1 VLYAKMLPYDK
12 AAGRICHDH
21 SVMNPD
27 TGNWDNFKAGDTE
40 WSKVSDE
47 YGEML
52 RKTRQHFFR
61 PNSPPLF
68 LVVTEEEADRID
80 KEEELKRRTAGR
92 KARPRRSLAR
102 DLTKGTD
109 GLSPLERMS
118 DAPEEPEVDLADIDR
133 LQNIVAEQ
141 DEKLDK
147 LTSLVAQL
155 TAQLGQ
161 QSAMPSV
168 LAPIS
173 GQMSA
178 PIPEEPA
185 PPSPVSEEW
194 PEPESLPVEST
205 SRAAALGL
213 DMPPIDAPAESQ
225 HSLTDLR
232 GVGGETLGALTRAG
246 VASLEDLVSVDAD
259 TISEMADARGV
270 TPRKIRGWQ
279 EQAKELL
286 KR

>member
-1 VLYAKMLPYDK
+1 MLYAKMLPYDK
-12 AAGRICHDH
+12 AAGRMCNDH

-161 QSAMPSV
+161 QSAIPMSKRVSMPD
-168 LAPIS
+168 
-173 GQMSA
+173 

-194 PEPESLPVEST
+194 PEPESLPAEPT
-205 SRAAALGL
+205 SRAAALGLGL
-213 DMPPIDAPAESQ
+213 DMPPIDAPVESQ

-232 GVGGETLGALTRAG
+232 GVGGEMSDALMNAG
-246 VASLEDLVSVDAD
+246 VVSLEDLVSVDA
-259 TISEMADARGV
+259 EMLSDKVNTRGV
-270 TPRKIRGWQ
+270 TPKKIRGWQ
-279 EQAKELL
+279 GQAKELL
-286 KR
+286 GR